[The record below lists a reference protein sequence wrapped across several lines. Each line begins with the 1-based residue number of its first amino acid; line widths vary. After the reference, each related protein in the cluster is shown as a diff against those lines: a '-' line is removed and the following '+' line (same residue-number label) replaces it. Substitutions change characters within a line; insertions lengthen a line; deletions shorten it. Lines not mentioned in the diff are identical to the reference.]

1 GTVIVW
7 YYPASGDKR
16 RGNGNGG
23 VILMMFEPVIK
34 GGDVQVMQ
42 PTVVFFRHSALL
54 PGVEMVLPFTT
65 RIPCRHISPQVR
77 CID

>member
-1 GTVIVW
+1 
-7 YYPASGDKR
+7 
-16 RGNGNGG
+16 
-23 VILMMFEPVIK
+23 MFEPVIK